1 MTMPSQQSSSLLR
14 RARQERGYVMLV
26 ALVLLGLIGIIGTTS
41 LKIAGADHR
50 IANHNRK
57 HMLVFNTSH
66 AGTQHARVRL
76 ATENP
81 YSENVESTAP
91 DSGDWV
97 AMTAADTRFGGTS
110 YAQNLGVYWV
120 EAVYERCGNPPP
132 GYSTEQGRQ
141 GFRSDYW
148 SMVSTARMTNSSFTE
163 VNNTQATSVSTIRK
177 VMPGACKMR

>member
-1 MTMPSQQSSSLLR
+1 MSTHPHTPQSLLQRVQR
-14 RARQERGYVMLV
+14 RRGYVMLV

-41 LKIAGADHR
+41 LRVAGADHR

-76 ATENP
+76 STENP
-81 YSENVESTAP
+81 FDENIESTAP

-97 AMTAADTRFGGTS
+97 AMSAADTRFGGTS

-148 SMVSTARMTNSSFTE
+148 SMVSTARMTDASFNE
-163 VNNTQATSVSTIRK
+163 VNNTQATSVATIRK